1 MSLLNNPG
9 CIVFEIP
16 GSQGKSDLNNL
27 DEWSQPC
34 TALFVQIWQM
44 PTSTHPT
51 GRPRVWLTQ
60 RNKISGSVISNLLPL
75 ALFYWKRAVCFV
87 DLHLCFIFSKIGMIM
102 VIWLICLPWG
112 VILKHFMNIKIFNKI
127 AKSSRCHTTC
137 LLWRIH
143 QNPHHSQ
150 DDFSSPNLLSLLLKG
165 I

>member
-16 GSQGKSDLNNL
+16 GSQGNSDLNNL

-60 RNKISGSVISNLLPL
+60 RNRISSSVISNLLPL

-87 DLHLCFIFSKIGMIM
+87 DLHLLHLFKNWDDNGYLAYMLAMRSYFKALHEFKM
-102 VIWLICLPWG
+102 
-112 VILKHFMNIKIFNKI
+112 FNKI

-143 QNPHHSQ
+143 QNPHPSQ
-150 DDFSSPNLLSLLLKG
+150 DDFSSLNLLSLLLKG

>member
-16 GSQGKSDLNNL
+16 GSQGNSDLNNL
-27 DEWSQPC
+27 DERSQPC

-60 RNKISGSVISNLLPL
+60 RNRISSSVISNLLPL

-87 DLHLCFIFSKIGMIM
+87 DLHLLHLFKNWDDNGYLAYMLAMRSYFKALHEFKM
-102 VIWLICLPWG
+102 
-112 VILKHFMNIKIFNKI
+112 FNKI

-143 QNPHHSQ
+143 QNPHPSQ
-150 DDFSSPNLLSLLLKG
+150 DDFSSLNLLSLLLKG